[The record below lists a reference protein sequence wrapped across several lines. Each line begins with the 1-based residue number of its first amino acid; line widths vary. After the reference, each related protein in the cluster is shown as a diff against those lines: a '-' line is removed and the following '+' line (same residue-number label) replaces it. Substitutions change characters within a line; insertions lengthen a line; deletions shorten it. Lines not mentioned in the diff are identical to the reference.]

1 MITLIMIAVAIIIF
15 FIKCEILTLLF
26 ILFVVLRFL
35 YKIFSEA
42 PKHF

>member
-1 MITLIMIAVAIIIF
+1 MITLCLIVFSVILFVV
-15 FIKCEILTLLF
+15 KCEILTLTFLLF
-26 ILFVVLRFL
+26 LSVYIL